1 MSTPLQADIC
11 VIGGGAGGLV
21 VAAGAAQL
29 GLKVVLV
36 ERDKMGGDCLYY
48 GCVPSKSLI
57 AAAHAAQTMRDA
69 GRFGVRAVE
78 PQVDFAAAIDHVKG
92 VIAAIEPNDSVER
105 FEGLG
110 VHVVKAEAR
119 FVSADQ
125 VVAGDFAIRA
135 RRFVLATGSRPTA
148 PPIPGLADVPYLTN
162 ETLFDNRVRPEHLL
176 VIGGGAVG
184 LEMAQAHRRLGSRVT
199 VLEAARLLGNDDPE
213 LVEVV
218 RRRLA
223 AEDIEVREQVKILRI
238 ERDGAEIAAVIAAD
252 NGERRLTGTH
262 LLVAAGRAP
271 NIERLDLDKA
281 GIAHTRKGVT
291 VDRGLRTSN
300 RRVYA
305 IGDVNGMAPFTHMA
319 GAQAALVIKR
329 ALFHL
334 PINAQAMPV
343 PWCTFTDPE
352 LAQVGLTE
360 EKARQA
366 HGESV
371 RVVRWKLHENDR
383 AQAER
388 QTEGLVKV
396 VTDRKGRVLGAGIA
410 GARAGELI
418 QVWCL
423 ALSRRLKIGAV
434 AQMVVPYPT
443 LGEINKRAAG
453 SYFTDWLFAPRT
465 KRVVGWLFRWF

>member
-1 MSTPLQADIC
+1 
-11 VIGGGAGGLV
+11 
-21 VAAGAAQL
+21 
-29 GLKVVLV
+29 
-36 ERDKMGGDCLYY
+36 
-48 GCVPSKSLI
+48 
-57 AAAHAAQTMRDA
+57 
-69 GRFGVRAVE
+69 
-78 PQVDFAAAIDHVKG
+78 
-92 VIAAIEPNDSVER
+92 
-105 FEGLG
+105 LG
-110 VHVVKAEAR
+110 VQVVKAAAR
-119 FVSADQ
+119 FVSRDE
-125 VVAGDFAIRA
+125 VAAGEFAIRA

-162 ETLFDNRVRPEHLL
+162 ETLFDNRTRPTHLL

-213 LVEVV
+213 LVDVV

-238 ERDGAEIAAVIAAD
+238 ERDGAKIVAVIAAD
-252 NGERRLTGTH
+252 NGERRVSGSH

-271 NIERLDLDKA
+271 NVDGLDLDKA
-281 GIAHTRKGVT
+281 GIAYTRKGIT
-291 VDRGLRTSN
+291 VDRRLRTSN
-300 RRVYA
+300 PYVYA

-329 ALFHL
+329 ALFRL
-334 PINAQAMPV
+334 PINVEALPV

-360 EKARQA
+360 AKAREA
-366 HGESV
+366 HGDGI

-388 QTEGLVKV
+388 ETEGLVKV
-396 VTDRKGRVLGAGIA
+396 VTDRKGRILGAGIA
-410 GARAGELI
+410 GSRAGELI

-423 ALSRRLKIGAV
+423 ALSRRLAIGAV

-453 SYFTDWLFAPRT
+453 AYFTDWLFAPRT
-465 KRVVGWLFRWF
+465 KRIVGWLFRWF